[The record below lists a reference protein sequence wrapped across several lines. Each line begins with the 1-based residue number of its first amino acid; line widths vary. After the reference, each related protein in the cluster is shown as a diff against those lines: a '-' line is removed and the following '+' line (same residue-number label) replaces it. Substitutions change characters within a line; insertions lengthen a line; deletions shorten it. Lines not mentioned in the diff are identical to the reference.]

1 MEQRT
6 IQRGDETEIEHY
18 YLRCILFPKSDHYS
32 QRLIQRR
39 DGPEE
44 ASLNFWI
51 CRRRGTIDGP
61 IRYVTCPLLSL
72 SAIKED

>member
-32 QRLIQRR
+32 HRLIQRR

-44 ASLNFWI
+44 ELVKLLDMPEKRNHRW
-51 CRRRGTIDGP
+51 TNP
-61 IRYVTCPLLSL
+61 LRYVPSSITECH
-72 SAIKED
+72 